1 MQTNTHADTAQVQ
14 HNQAMHFVATT
25 VKHLF
30 CFIIQSRQAQPHCWV
45 CKALIRGQA
54 VQAMILAERGQQGVS
69 NADST
74 QLGLCPAESIA
85 FYNGEMREVGVASR
99 CLNNLISIGRL
110 RIKWSAWLSLW
121 TNCYSYATILAPAFI
136 TAPMYFRGEI
146 EFGII
151 SQVAHFEPSMPSAS
165 SHLSDAA
172 AQACFGEVE
181 DSLQRDFHWDRM
193 Y

>member
-1 MQTNTHADTAQVQ
+1 MT
-14 HNQAMHFVATT
+14 
-25 VKHLF
+25 
-30 CFIIQSRQAQPHCWV
+30 
-45 CKALIRGQA
+45 
-54 VQAMILAERGQQGVS
+54 LAERWQQGVS

-151 SQVAHFEPSMPSAS
+151 SQVARFEPSMPSAS
-165 SHLSDAA
+165 SHLSDPA
-172 AQACFGEVE
+172 AQACFGEVG
-181 DSLQRDFHWDRM
+181 DSLQRDFPFGQICTGWHKDARA
-193 Y
+193 